1 MLSESYLKHDEVC
14 LGDDACAGF
23 QFSPLLARQG
33 TQDPSQGNYTINL
46 TLRQFD
52 TPWEN
57 GTLYEDYTHYFE
69 EGLCQFIGYD
79 SIDNGLPICQNE
91 TGLPAVNYD
100 AFPDEFSSQRV
111 TAFVQKIPAP
121 LCTIT
126 IESLLAF
133 DGEYVLPAGAGT
145 GLQWDK
151 VDNSAALAYGSAP
164 CDAWTVFP

>member
-100 AFPDEFSSQRV
+100 ASPDEFSSQRV
-111 TAFVQKIPAP
+111 TAFVQNSRTHDASAHALQIAHRHLVPQCHTHHSSTHPGGVSCVP
-121 LCTIT
+121 L
-126 IESLLAF
+126 
-133 DGEYVLPAGAGT
+133 
-145 GLQWDK
+145 
-151 VDNSAALAYGSAP
+151 
-164 CDAWTVFP
+164 